1 MENSARGVWSLTLN
15 GRQTEKI
22 DKDKVKFNV
31 RNPIYQTNSLEVEEE
46 KLQEKSSSLWQEIL
60 LEELM
65 KLSPSSFETLC
76 QRILRESGFVQV
88 KVTGKSGDG
97 GIDGK
102 GVVKLGSLL
111 SFHVIF
117 QCKRWSGRVSSK
129 EIRDFR
135 GAMTGRTDKGLF
147 ITTGTFTRD
156 AKMEASR
163 EGAPPIDL
171 IDGNEL
177 VDKMK
182 ELGLG
187 IKIKKEEV
195 VEIDKDWFSSSTDG

>member
-1 MENSARGVWSLTLN
+1 MTVPNFDDLFNPLLKALKELGGSASVSEMEEKVAEILNLSESDINEIHNGNRTKFSYRLAWARTYLKNYGLLENSARGVWSLTLN

-117 QCKRWSGRVSSK
+117 QV
-129 EIRDFR
+129 
-135 GAMTGRTDKGLF
+135 
-147 ITTGTFTRD
+147 ITNVF
-156 AKMEASR
+156 A
-163 EGAPPIDL
+163 
-171 IDGNEL
+171 
-177 VDKMK
+177 
-182 ELGLG
+182 
-187 IKIKKEEV
+187 
-195 VEIDKDWFSSSTDG
+195 